1 MIGRFDPL
9 SDLLRGF
16 IRRPRIRGFSIEAA
30 ETDRSEVARLVGGFE
45 HHADNRAPFF
55 SVSLADCTCAGSAW
69 KDALRSV
76 QDTHAELRSAGSPV
90 GSMPPQPVGEE
101 PAASVS
107 VVLAGIASRVESP
120 AEGVLLCLQLRGVIE
135 PPMLSQLGTMIR
147 SRELEGV
154 RFVVV
159 AEPDAKSSLEN
170 WAKRLGEDRMWFYRL
185 DPAPAARAGQ
195 TIQALDAEERNGPGF
210 RGAWPTGIKPPPRPR
225 RRRGPPARALPA
237 SGDAPTDGALR
248 EAADTPDEEAEFE
261 HQLSLLVR
269 RAEAEMQQEHGP
281 DALRYQTQ
289 ARELCTEHEQH
300 RRAIEMEMMLGGYL
314 LRLDQPRLAAST
326 FSRADEAGF
335 EHQEYELAA
344 KAQVNEGIAYERD
357 LDTVAAL
364 KAYRRAIETGKG
376 VADAPAVVFEAYR
389 RAGEVALREGL
400 DVDCI
405 GLWGDAVAYG
415 RDLEAERRGDA
426 VKELARR
433 LSELLVRHRR
443 YSQAREIDRLAEE
456 F

>member
-16 IRRPRIRGFSIEAA
+16 VRRPRVRGFSIEAGG
-30 ETDRSEVARLVGGFE
+30 TDLPEVARLVEGFE
-45 HHADNRAPFF
+45 HHADNRSPFF
-55 SVSLADCTCAGSAW
+55 SVRLQDCTCAGSAW
-69 KDALRSV
+69 TDTLRSV
-76 QDTHAELRSAGSPV
+76 QDLHAELRLAGAPV

-107 VVLAGIASRVESP
+107 VVLAGIASQVERP
-120 AEGVLLCLQLRGVIE
+120 AEGLLVCLQLRGAVE
-135 PPMLSQLGTMIR
+135 PAMLTELDTMVR

-154 RFVVV
+154 RFVVL
-159 AEPDAKSSLEN
+159 AEPDAKNTLER
-170 WAKRLGEDRMWFYRL
+170 WATRLGEDRMWFYRL
-185 DPAPAARAGQ
+185 DPAPSARAA
-195 TIQALDAEERNGPGF
+195 QAAQELDAEARNGPGF
-210 RGAWPTGIKPPPRPR
+210 RGAWPTGAKPPPRPR
-225 RRRGPPARALPA
+225 RRRGSRTPGAP
-237 SGDAPTDGALR
+237 DAAMLEPTA
-248 EAADTPDEEAEFE
+248 EEVAAEEEAEFE

-269 RAEAEMQQEHGP
+269 RADAEMQQEHGP

-289 ARELCTEHEQH
+289 ARELCTEHGRH
-300 RRAIEMEMMLGGYL
+300 PRAIEMEMMLGGYL
-314 LRLDQPRLAAST
+314 LRLGQPRLAAAT
-326 FSRADEAGF
+326 FARADDAGF
-335 EHQEYELAA
+335 EHQAYELAA

-357 LDTVAAL
+357 QDTVAAL
-364 KAYRRAIETGKG
+364 EAYRRAIETGKG

-415 RDLEAERRGDA
+415 RDLAPERRGDA

>member
-16 IRRPRIRGFSIEAA
+16 IRRPRIRGFSIEAGQ
-30 ETDRSEVARLVGGFE
+30 TDLPEVARLVEGFE

-55 SVSLADCTCAGSAW
+55 SVKLQDCTCAGSAW

-76 QDTHAELRSAGSPV
+76 QDLHAELRSAGAPV

-107 VVLAGIASRVESP
+107 VVLAGIASQVEQP
-120 AEGVLLCLQLRGVIE
+120 AEGLLVCLQLRGAVE
-135 PPMLSQLGTMIR
+135 PVMLTELGTMIR
-147 SRELEGV
+147 SRELESV
-154 RFVVV
+154 RFVVL
-159 AEPDAKSSLEN
+159 AEPDAKNALEG

-185 DPAPAARAGQ
+185 DPAPDARAAQ
-195 TIQALDAEERNGPGF
+195 TVQALDAEERNGPGF
-210 RGAWPTGIKPPPRPR
+210 RGAWPTGVKPPPRPR
-225 RRRGPPARALPA
+225 RRRRQSA
-237 SGDAPTDGALR
+237 SAPGDAVAATTEPTA
-248 EAADTPDEEAEFE
+248 EEIAAEEEADFE

-289 ARELCTEHEQH
+289 ARELCTEHGQH

-314 LRLDQPRLAAST
+314 LRLEQPRLAAAT
-326 FSRADEAGF
+326 FARADESGF
-335 EHQEYELAA
+335 EHQSYELAA

-357 LDTVAAL
+357 QDTVAAL
-364 KAYRRAIETGKG
+364 KSYRRAIETGKG

-405 GLWGDAVAYG
+405 GLWGDAVAYA
-415 RDLEAERRGDA
+415 RDLEPERRGDA
-426 VKELARR
+426 AKELARR

>member
-1 MIGRFDPL
+1 MNGRFDPL

-16 IRRPRIRGFSIEAA
+16 IRRPRVRGLAIEVGR
-30 ETDRSEVARLVGGFE
+30 TDLPEVARLVEGFE

-55 SVSLADCTCAGSAW
+55 SVELQDCTCAGSAW
-69 KDALRSV
+69 KDALRTV
-76 QDTHAELRSAGSPV
+76 QDLHAELRSAGAPV
-90 GSMPPQPVGEE
+90 GSMPPPPVAGE

-107 VVLAGIASRVESP
+107 VLLAGIAAHIERP
-120 AEGVLLCLQLRGVIE
+120 AEGLLVCLQLRGAVE
-135 PPMLSQLGTMIR
+135 PVLLTEVGTMIR
-147 SRELEGV
+147 SRELEDV
-154 RFVVV
+154 RFVVL
-159 AEPDAKSSLEN
+159 AEPCAKHAVEG
-170 WAKRLGEDRMWFYRL
+170 WAKRLGEDRIWFYRL
-185 DPAPAARAGQ
+185 DPAPAGRAAQ
-195 TIQALDAEERNGPGF
+195 TIEGLEAEERNGPGF
-210 RGAWPTGIKPPPRPR
+210 RGAWPTGINPPPRPR
-225 RRRGPPARALPA
+225 RRSRQRA
-237 SGDAPTDGALR
+237 SGPMDAVAAAPERTAEELAT
-248 EAADTPDEEAEFE
+248 EAEAEFE

-269 RAEAEMQQEHGP
+269 RAEAEMQQQHGP

-289 ARELCTEHEQH
+289 ARELCTEHGQH
-300 RRAIEMEMMLGGYL
+300 QRAIEMEMMLGGYL
-314 LRLDQPRLAAST
+314 LRLEQPRLAAAT
-326 FSRADEAGF
+326 FARADEAGF
-335 EHQEYELAA
+335 EHQSYELAA

-357 LDTVAAL
+357 QDIVAAL
-364 KAYRRAIETGKG
+364 KSYRRAIETGKG

-415 RDLEAERRGDA
+415 RDLEPDRRGDA

>member
-16 IRRPRIRGFSIEAA
+16 IRRPRVRGFSIEAGQR
-30 ETDRSEVARLVGGFE
+30 DLPDVARLVAGFE

-55 SVSLADCTCAGSAW
+55 PVSLADCTCARAAW
-69 KDALRSV
+69 TDALRSI

-90 GSMPPQPVGEE
+90 GALPPQPVGEQA
-101 PAASVS
+101 AASLS
-107 VVLAGIASRVESP
+107 VVLAGIASAVEQP
-120 AEGVLLCLQLRGVIE
+120 AEGVLIGLQLRGPVDAALFDE
-135 PPMLSQLGTMIR
+135 LGTMIR
-147 SRELEGV
+147 SRELEFV
-154 RFVVV
+154 RFVVI
-159 AEPDAKSSLEN
+159 AEPDAKTTLES
-170 WAKRLGEDRMWFYRL
+170 WAKRLGEDLMWFYRL
-185 DPAPAARAGQ
+185 DPAPDAQAAQ
-195 TIQALDAEERNGPGF
+195 TMQVLDAEQRNGPGF
-210 RGAWPTGIKPPPRPR
+210 RGAWPAGVRPPPRPGR
-225 RRRGPPARALPA
+225 RRRSSTPSAAA
-237 SGDAPTDGALR
+237 SGELEATDDGT
-248 EAADTPDEEAEFE
+248 ADDEAEFE

-269 RAEAEMQQEHGP
+269 RAEAEMQQGRGP
-281 DALRYQTQ
+281 DALRCQTQ
-289 ARELCTEHEQH
+289 ARDLCTEHGQH
-300 RRAIEMEMMLGGYL
+300 VRAIEMEMMLGGYL
-314 LRLDQPRLAAST
+314 LRLDQPRLAAAT
-326 FSRADEAGF
+326 FARADASGF
-335 EHQEYELAA
+335 EHQAYEHAA

-357 LDTVAAL
+357 DDTVAAL
-364 KAYRRAIETGKG
+364 ESYRRAIETGKG

-389 RAGEVALREGL
+389 RAGEVALRQGL

-415 RDLEAERRGDA
+415 RDLEPKRRGDA